1 MGIDAFS
8 KINPVNNPKGTVI
21 LMKAFEAYKTTI
33 DNDKSLYAVAHRN
46 I

>member
-1 MGIDAFS
+1 MGVDAFS

-21 LMKAFEAYKTTI
+21 LMKAFAANMTTL
-33 DNDKSLYAVAHRN
+33 DKYKSLYVAAHSN

>member
-21 LMKAFEAYKTTI
+21 LMKAFATNMTTV
-33 DNDKSLYAVAHRN
+33 DNDKSLYAAAHRN